1 MILLTKWVSFKSS
14 NHPELNTTK
23 EGESLLAIRF
33 VEDSSIDAITQKA
46 IKMRSQEMF
55 QEPYDPPEY
64 L

>member
-1 MILLTKWVSFKSS
+1 MILLTKWILFKSS
-14 NHPELNTTK
+14 NHPELNTIQ
-23 EGESLLAIRF
+23 EGEPLLAIRF